1 MTESQRVLVT
11 GATGYVG
18 GRLAPRLV
26 EAGYHVRVL
35 VRGGPERLVG
45 RPWAA
50 DVEVASGD
58 VLQAATLGPAL
69 DGIDVAFYMIHSM
82 GGGHGRFAERDLAA
96 ARGFAQAAARAGV
109 KRIIYLGGLGDA
121 GANLSEHLRSRQ
133 ATGDALREA
142 GVPVTEFRAGMVVGS
157 GSLSF
162 EMMRALTERLPVM
175 LCPTWVFTRTQPIA
189 IRDVLAYLVAA
200 LEQPESAGAIIEI
213 GGADVLTY
221 AGMMTTYARVRG
233 LRRWLL
239 PVPVLSPELSSHWVN
254 LITPIP
260 ADIAR
265 PLIEG
270 LRNELVVRDDT
281 ARRLF
286 PTIEPIDFATAVKLA
301 LGRIERGQI
310 ETIWSD
316 ALASS
321 RGDVPPVYLTEEQ
334 GMLLERRAC
343 EVAASPATVYR
354 VFTGIGGKRGWPA
367 FDWLWQVR
375 GWLDRLVGGVGMRRG
390 RRHPDELRVGDALD
404 FWRVES
410 VIPDRAVV
418 LRAEM
423 RLPGQGWLRFEANP
437 GVIPGTTQ
445 LVQTAFFA
453 PKGLFGLLYW
463 YSVYPLHGAIFS
475 RMVAA
480 LARQAEAA
488 EQAAT
493 RLQPVEQA

>member
-1 MTESQRVLVT
+1 MTQPQRVLVT

-26 EAGYHVRVL
+26 EAGHHVRVL
-35 VRGGPERLVG
+35 VRGGAERLAG
-45 RPWAA
+45 RPWAT
-50 DVEVASGD
+50 DVEVVDGD
-58 VLQAATLGPAL
+58 VLNPATLGPAL
-69 DGIDVAFYMIHSM
+69 RDIDVAFYLIHSM
-82 GGGHGRFAERDLAA
+82 GGNHERFAERDLVA
-96 ARGFAQAAARAGV
+96 ARGFAQAAAHAGV
-109 KRIIYLGGLGDA
+109 QRIIYLGGLGDA
-121 GANLSEHLRSRQ
+121 HSNLSEHLRSRQ

-142 GVPVTEFRAGMVVGS
+142 GIPVTEFRAGMVVGS

-175 LCPTWVFTRTQPIA
+175 LCPTWVYTRTQPIA
-189 IRDVLAYLVAA
+189 IRDVLAYLMAA
-200 LEQPESAGAIIEI
+200 LETPESAGKIIEI

-221 AGMMTTYARVRG
+221 ADMITTYARVRG
-233 LRRWLL
+233 LRRRLL
-239 PVPVLSPELSSHWVN
+239 PVPVLSPELSALWVN
-254 LITPIP
+254 LITPVP
-260 ADIAR
+260 GNIAR

-281 ARRLF
+281 AQRLF
-286 PTIEPIDFATAVKLA
+286 PAIRPIAFATAVELA
-301 LGRIERGQI
+301 LGRIERGMV

-334 GMLLERRAC
+334 GMLLERRVQV
-343 EVAASPATVYR
+343 VAASPATVYR
-354 VFTGIGGKRGWPA
+354 VFTGLGGKRGWPA

-375 GWLDRLVGGVGMRRG
+375 GWLDRAVGGVGMRRG

-410 VIPDRAVV
+410 VTPGRAIL

-423 RLPGQGWLRFEANP
+423 KLPGQGWLRFEANP
-437 GVIPGTTQ
+437 GPTPGTTQ

-453 PKGLFGLLYW
+453 PKGLLGLLYW
-463 YSVYPLHGAIFS
+463 YGIYPLHGAVFS
-475 RMVAA
+475 RMVAN

-488 EQAAT
+488 ERAAVT
-493 RLQPVEQA
+493 LTHVQQS